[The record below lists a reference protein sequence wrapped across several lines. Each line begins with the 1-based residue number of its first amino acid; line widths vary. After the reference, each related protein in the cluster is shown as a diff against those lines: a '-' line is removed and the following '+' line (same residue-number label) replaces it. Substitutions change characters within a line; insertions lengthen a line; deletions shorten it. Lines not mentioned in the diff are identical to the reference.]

1 MAEILIPALVV
12 GGLSAFLAMIINIVD
27 ALVNNYGE
35 VKININD
42 SKEITV
48 KGGANLMSTLGS
60 SKIFVPSACG
70 GKGSCGLCKVTV
82 KSDIGPILPT
92 EFPYLTKEEQESS
105 VRLSCQIKV
114 KGDLSIEIPEE
125 LFNIKEYEVTVE
137 SIIDLTHDIKAVKF
151 GLPEEMNFK
160 AGQYVQLIVPP
171 YDTVKESIMRAYSM
185 ASATS
190 EKNSIE
196 LLIRLVPEGLATTY
210 VHKYM
215 KVGDKLKITGPFGD
229 FYLRDTSSDIIF
241 IAGGSGMAPIKS
253 IALHMMEKD
262 IDRQAYFFFGA
273 RTKKDMFYLDLFAS
287 IEEQLPNFHFIPA
300 LSDPTP
306 EDKWTGEIGLIT
318 EVVDRY
324 LKNQGERKREA
335 YLCGSPGMINACVN
349 GVLKTHN
356 IQDNEIFYDKFG

>member
-1 MAEILIPALVV
+1 MAEILVPALVV
-12 GGLSAFLAMIINIVD
+12 GGISALLATIINIVN

-35 VKININD
+35 VKINING

-48 KGGANLMSTLGS
+48 TGGTNLMSTLGA
-60 SKIFVPSACG
+60 SKIFIPSACG

-82 KSDIGPILPT
+82 KTDIGPILPT
-92 EFPYLTKEEQESS
+92 EFPYLSKEEQESG

-114 KGDLSIEIPEE
+114 KSDLDIEIPEE

-137 SIIDLTHDIKAVKF
+137 SIIDLTHDIKAVSF
-151 GLPEEMNFK
+151 SLPEEMDFK

-171 YDTVKESIMRAYSM
+171 YDTVKDGVMRAYSM

-190 EKNSIE
+190 EKKSIE

-215 KVGDKLKITGPFGD
+215 KKGDKLKITGPFGD
-229 FYLRDTSSDIIF
+229 FYLRDTTSDIIF

-253 IALHMMEKD
+253 IALNMVENN
-262 IDRQAYFFFGA
+262 IDREAYYFFGA

-306 EDKWTGEIGLIT
+306 EDEWTGDVGLIT
-318 EVVDRY
+318 DVVDRY
-324 LKNQGERKREA
+324 LKKQGERQREA
-335 YLCGSPGMINACVN
+335 YLCGSPGLINACVN
-349 GVLKTHN
+349 GVLRSHN
-356 IQDNEIFYDKFG
+356 IPESEIFYDKFG